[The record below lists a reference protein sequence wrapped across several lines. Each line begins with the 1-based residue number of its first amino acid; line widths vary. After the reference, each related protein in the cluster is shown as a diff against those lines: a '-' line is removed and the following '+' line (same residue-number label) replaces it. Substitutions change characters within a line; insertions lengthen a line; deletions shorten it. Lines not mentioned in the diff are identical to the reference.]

1 MKRIE
6 CVANFNKWNKIK
18 ATLKNPACVINVC
31 RDKIIMLPMPLKVT
45 GNIVLPT
52 VLRN

>member
-6 CVANFNKWNKIK
+6 CMANLNKWNKIK

-31 RDKIIMLPMPLKVT
+31 RDKVVMLPVPLKIQVT
-45 GNIVLPT
+45 LCFP
-52 VLRN
+52 LF

>member
-6 CVANFNKWNKIK
+6 CLANLNKWNKIK

-31 RDKIIMLPMPLKVT
+31 RDKVVMLPVPLNIHVT
-45 GNIVLPT
+45 LCFP
-52 VLRN
+52 LF